1 IGTAKHRYRPT
12 TPIDTTAKNATGTGA
27 PLMSTSTSA
36 GSVMIAAK
44 TAVTMTPFAGTLF
57 ELSDDHNWGPGTAR
71 SRLNANSIR
80 DALVWQAG
88 VQKNCPAVEMN
99 RISATHLELI
109 AWVKMVTTAP
119 PPFDTPSAS
128 WTANR
133 KDSNRTQPPMAE

>member
-1 IGTAKHRYRPT
+1 MGTAKHRYRPT
-12 TPIDTTAKNATGTGA
+12 TPMDTTAKNATGTGA
-27 PLMSTSTSA
+27 PLMSTFTRA
-36 GSVMIAAK
+36 GRVMTAAS
-44 TAVTMTPFAGTLF
+44 TAVTTTAAAGTRLA
-57 ELSDDHNWGPGTAR
+57 LILAHHWWPGTAR

-80 DALVWQAG
+80 DALVWQAV

-133 KDSNRTQPPMAE
+133 KDSNRIQPPMAE